1 MSNFNESKSMS
12 NIVIDESLKR
22 RIFSKYREAI
32 ENGNATTGESPATD
46 KTTFIHVA
54 PPTQKKG
61 FTTQG
66 KIIVGLVSI
75 TLLIADKI
83 EELMETNE
91 TLLKELENL
100 QSQCQFQIETLI
112 HRWNYF
118 IFIFVEVLKIAPTMF
133 L

>member
-1 MSNFNESKSMS
+1 MTAKQELGECCMEAEAMIFTLSM
-12 NIVIDESLKR
+12 
-22 RIFSKYREAI
+22 
-32 ENGNATTGESPATD
+32 
-46 KTTFIHVA
+46 
-54 PPTQKKG
+54 QKKELATELEIMQRRLSG
-61 FTTQG
+61 SDEE
-66 KIIVGLVSI
+66 KHIIMKED
-75 TLLIADKI
+75 ADKI